1 MIRNGT
7 FKIENVD
14 DHSQHTIDL
23 HNSTINLTIA
33 GKLTTYLN
41 HCIQE
46 EPKLLYNQ
54 NLLEQIY
61 IPKDDS
67 EWKTFYNARPNT
79 KTSPIYKLLDTILNE
94 RLQQELYNDKQWK
107 LNEG

>member
-1 MIRNGT
+1 M
-7 FKIENVD
+7 
-14 DHSQHTIDL
+14 
-23 HNSTINLTIA
+23 TIA

-41 HCIQE
+41 YCIQE
-46 EPKLLYNQ
+46 KPKLLYNQ

-67 EWKTFYNARPNT
+67 EWKTFYNARPIT